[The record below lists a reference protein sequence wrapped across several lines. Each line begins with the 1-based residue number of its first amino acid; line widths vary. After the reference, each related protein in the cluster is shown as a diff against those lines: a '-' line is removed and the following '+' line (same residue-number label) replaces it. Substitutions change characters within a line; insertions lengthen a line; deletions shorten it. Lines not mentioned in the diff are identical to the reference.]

1 MTRLFEPPL
10 AIGVELSPA
19 GEPARISGGPLAGR
33 LVPHSRWLVDV
44 DWWLR
49 PVSRECWRVELGG
62 QLLVEIFRDLQSDG
76 WFLERVYD

>member
-10 AIGVELSPA
+10 AIGVELSTG
-19 GEPARISGGPLAGR
+19 GEPTRICEGPLAGR

-62 QLLVEIFRDLQSDG
+62 QLLVEIFRDLQSDA